1 MNLLFL
7 TFPAL
12 VFVAFA
18 WLAFRNPDR
27 IRVAFVCLLVA
38 VLSAVS
44 ALLLLRMVDNPGRW
58 IDHTQ
63 IAWVGVAPPDGN
75 SLTLGS
81 PSAGAVPAWP
91 GDHLSPTVNFIA
103 APNGQMMLQS
113 SGGGGFV
120 LDSNDN
126 VLYGTSLDQDQVVT
140 DQGGDSYT
148 LSVKKLGWPLKKWRI
163 DVLRDR
169 QSLLQNGEGE
179 VVASETSVVNLAG
192 ELDRTI
198 RRMRAQSD
206 PEAGPLSRW
215 AAQIQLL
222 LTSSNHAYFVIA
234 GQPGSRIRP
243 QSSQVPVGS
252 VIALR
257 WSRLRLNVRIEAIDG
272 TPRLIFLPRIQ
283 PATARGRARSSP
295 HQAGD

>member
-12 VFVAFA
+12 VFVALA

-27 IRVAFVCLLVA
+27 IRMAFVCLLVA

-81 PSAGAVPAWP
+81 PSAGAVPP
-91 GDHLSPTVNFIA
+91 GPADHLSPTVNFIA

-120 LDSNDN
+120 LDSKDN

-140 DQGGDSYT
+140 DQDGDSYT
-148 LSVKKLGWPLKKWRI
+148 LSVKKLGWPLKKWQI
-163 DVLRDR
+163 DVFAI
-169 QSLLQNGEGE
+169 GK
-179 VVASETSVVNLAG
+179 
-192 ELDRTI
+192 
-198 RRMRAQSD
+198 
-206 PEAGPLSRW
+206 
-215 AAQIQLL
+215 
-222 LTSSNHAYFVIA
+222 TSS
-234 GQPGSRIRP
+234 R
-243 QSSQVPVGS
+243 
-252 VIALR
+252 
-257 WSRLRLNVRIEAIDG
+257 
-272 TPRLIFLPRIQ
+272 
-283 PATARGRARSSP
+283 TAKAK
-295 HQAGD
+295 